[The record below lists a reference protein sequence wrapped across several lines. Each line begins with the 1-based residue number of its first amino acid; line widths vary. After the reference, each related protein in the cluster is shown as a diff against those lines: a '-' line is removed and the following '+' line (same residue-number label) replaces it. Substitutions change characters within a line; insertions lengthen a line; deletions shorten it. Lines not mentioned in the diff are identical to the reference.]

1 MRSEGIDYPSV
12 MKRTITLTPE
22 QAEAFARPVK
32 GSGGFQSLLRS
43 LHKDYDRQSRKLTL
57 STEQIERIKRYTSDY
72 GWGGFEARLVGL
84 RENMARWEK

>member
-1 MRSEGIDYPSV
+1 

-22 QAEAFARPVK
+22 QAEAFTRPIV

-43 LHKDYDRQSRKLTL
+43 LHKDYDGHSRRLTI

-72 GWGGFEARLVGL
+72 GWGGFEARLAGL
-84 RENMARWEK
+84 RENMARWDK